1 MRPVTRHSQDRSFGY
16 RMLRYSRTP
25 AYFVYASGDGREMVH
40 QALAVAI
47 RADDVR
53 YIEQGFVPGDQIQG
67 RLFDPD
73 DAMDSLCDFASQ
85 A

>member
-1 MRPVTRHSQDRSFGY
+1 MLLETR
-16 RMLRYSRTP
+16 
-25 AYFVYASGDGREMVH
+25 REMVH

-67 RLFDPD
+67 R
-73 DAMDSLCDFASQ
+73 
-85 A
+85 